1 VNRRLRRQ
9 NMVAIGAVRGMVLL
23 LLALLAWIFI
33 FMITKGWSE
42 LTRGGFYTNVPNIGG
57 PGGGVG
63 PQLFN
68 TIYVLVLSMLFALP
82 IGLAGGIFF
91 AEYAGSGR
99 IPNLL
104 RRASETLATLP
115 SIVVGL
121 FGYALFVQATHSH
134 PSRLAA
140 ALSLTVI
147 NLPYVVRI
155 SEDALRAL
163 PPALRE
169 GSLGLGATR
178 WQTIYRVLVP
188 AALPALMTGAII
200 TAGRVFGEAAAIL
213 FTGSNFSLTA
223 HSNYSLNPFDAGDT
237 LAVNLYVF
245 RIQAEPN
252 VVTDARQYA
261 DGVAALLVIAVL
273 LFNVGARMLGRVA
286 VRRMQR
292 TA

>member
-1 VNRRLRRQ
+1 MNRRLRRQ
-9 NMVAIGAVRGMVLL
+9 NAVAIGVVRGMVLL
-23 LLALLAWIFI
+23 LVALLVWILVALL
-33 FMITKGWSE
+33 TKGWSE
-42 LTRGGFYTNVPNIGG
+42 LSRGGFYTAAPDIGG
-57 PGGGVG
+57 PGSGVG

-68 TIYVLVLSMLFALP
+68 TVYVLVLSMIIVLP
-82 IGLAGGIFF
+82 IGVAGGVFF
-91 AEYAGSGR
+91 AEYAGTGR
-99 IPNLL
+99 MANLL

-121 FGYALFVQATHSH
+121 FGYAFFVQATHSH

-155 SEDALRAL
+155 TEDALRAL

-178 WQTIYRVLVP
+178 WQTVCKVLLP
-188 AALPALMTGAII
+188 AALPSLITGAII
-200 TAGRVFGEAAAIL
+200 AAGRVFGEAAAIL
-213 FTGSNFSLTA
+213 FTGSNFALSA
-223 HSNYSLNPFDAGDT
+223 HGSYSLNPFDPGDT

-261 DGVAALLVIAVL
+261 DGVAALLVVAVL
-273 LFNVGARMLGRVA
+273 LFNVGARLLGRVA
-286 VRRMQR
+286 VRRLQR

>member
-9 NMVAIGAVRGMVLL
+9 NTIAIAVLRGMVGLL
-23 LLALLAWIFI
+23 VVLLVWIVVQLV
-33 FMITKGWSE
+33 TSGWSE
-42 LTRGGFYTNVPNIGG
+42 LTRGGFYTKVPNIGG

-63 PQLFN
+63 PQLYN
-68 TIYVLVLSMLFALP
+68 TVYVLILSMLFALP

-91 AEYAGSGR
+91 AEYAGTGR
-99 IPNLL
+99 LTNLL

-169 GSLGLGATR
+169 GSLALGATR
-178 WQTIYRVLVP
+178 WQTVSRVLLP
-188 AALPALMTGAII
+188 AALPALITGAII
-200 TAGRVFGEAAAIL
+200 AAGRVFGEAAAIL

-223 HSNYSLNPFDAGDT
+223 HANYTLNPLDAGDT

-252 VVTDARQYA
+252 VVTDARAYA
-261 DGVAALLVIAVL
+261 DGVAALLVMAVL
-273 LFNVGARMLGRVA
+273 VFNVGARLLGRAA
-286 VRRMQR
+286 VRRLQR